1 MAAELKTVTRCC
13 ISTCSYSKTLRTNA
27 PEGGQRQHCILS
39 HSWFLHI
46 TTGAVPWDELSKL
59 NSHHDTGRDQLKG
72 GHVVPCPQETEET
85 RWELGTSTSL
95 WKAPEAGKEGVFGEL
110 MSVACDNPLLHV
122 FSGSLFWT
130 SLPTFHPTSISGTK

>member
-13 ISTCSYSKTLRTNA
+13 ISACSYSKTLRTNA

-59 NSHHDTGRDQLKG
+59 NSHHDTGRDQLEG
-72 GHVVPCPQETEET
+72 GHVVPCPPRDRGDKVGAGYEHKPLE
-85 RWELGTSTSL
+85 ST
-95 WKAPEAGKEGVFGEL
+95 
-110 MSVACDNPLLHV
+110 
-122 FSGSLFWT
+122 
-130 SLPTFHPTSISGTK
+130 